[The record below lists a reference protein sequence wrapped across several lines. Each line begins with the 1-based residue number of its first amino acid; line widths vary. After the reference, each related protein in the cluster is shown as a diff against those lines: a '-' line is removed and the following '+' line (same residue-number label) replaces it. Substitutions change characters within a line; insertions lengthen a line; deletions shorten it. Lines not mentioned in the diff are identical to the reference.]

1 MIHFV
6 LTMMHTMSHTRYM
19 SDIDQW
25 IRAVTNGDSD
35 RKIAE
40 KVGMPTATMNRHLR
54 GNMPPE
60 TMVKIARAYGASAVR
75 ALVTYGLLESSDVE
89 AAAVLDALEDAT
101 DEQIADQALRRMKAG
116 SAAYDRP
123 LSDYGKPLAL
133 TAVDQPGR
141 PDAEVY
147 AELTQDDFE
156 KAAGFRCSEHD
167 DDEDDFEVEF
177 P

>member
-1 MIHFV
+1 MTLIH
-6 LTMMHTMSHTRYM
+6 LMSHTRYM

-25 IRAVTNGDSD
+25 VRAVTNGDSD

-54 GNMPPE
+54 ANMPPE

-89 AAAVLDALEDAT
+89 AAAVLDALESAT

-116 SAAYDRP
+116 SAAYDRAI
-123 LSDYGKPLAL
+123 SDYGKPSAL
-133 TAVDQPGR
+133 VAADQPA
-141 PDAEVY
+141 PLDDDDLT
-147 AELTQDDFE
+147 ELTQAELDL
-156 KAAGFRCSEHD
+156 AAGHTTVID
-167 DDEDDFEVEF
+167 DSDDHSDYA
-177 P
+177 